1 MTKSRHEK
9 RPQAPASNEVF
20 LQIRSI
26 FSFDVDDFST
36 IVCCS
41 TCRNADLSLLDA
53 GVGRY
58 GQA

>member
-1 MTKSRHEK
+1 MTKTRHEK

-36 IVCCS
+36 IVCCP
-41 TCRNADLSLLDA
+41 TCRKADLSLVNA
-53 GVGRY
+53 GVGWHGRV
-58 GQA
+58 